1 MTRGRVDMMDD
12 QAETLRRMAVLARGG
27 EVAHE
32 WPLPGAPRT
41 GHSAVRVMAITSGK
55 GGVGKT
61 HIVVNL
67 AYALQ
72 RLGARVLIL
81 DADLG
86 LGNVDVLLGI
96 APQFTLQHVL
106 EGTKTLAEIL
116 VEGPAGMMILPAGSG
131 VQELAH
137 LTEAQRTRLLEA
149 LDTFDD
155 ELDFVLVDTGAGI
168 SANVMYFNIAAQDSV
183 IVVTPEP
190 TSLTDAY
197 ALVKVLATQYA
208 ATHFKVVLNMV
219 ASVAEAEDV
228 FHRLT
233 MVTQRFLHISL
244 EYLGFIPRDMSFLHA
259 VRQQQALLEYAPH
272 SPAARCFQDI
282 ARTVLANPAR
292 VPQRSQPQDNLQFF
306 WRRLLTRR
314 TPPAAGARHSM
325 CEGSEGA
332 DHEGVMQ

>member
-1 MTRGRVDMMDD
+1 MTRGRVDVMDD
-12 QAETLRRMAVLARGG
+12 QAGTLRRLAGRFRGG
-27 EVAHE
+27 GPSPD
-32 WPLPGAPRT
+32 WPLSDASRAGRA
-41 GHSAVRVMAITSGK
+41 ACRVMAITSGK

-131 VQELAH
+131 IQELVH
-137 LTEAQRTRLLEA
+137 LTEAQRIRLLEA
-149 LDTFDD
+149 LDTLDD
-155 ELDFVLVDTGAGI
+155 EFDFVLVDTGAGI
-168 SANVMYFNIAAQDSV
+168 SANVMYFNIAAHDSV

-208 ATHFKVVLNMV
+208 ETHFKVLLNMV
-219 ASVAEAEDV
+219 ASAAEAEDV

-244 EYLGFIPRDMSFLHA
+244 EYLGCILRDTSFSHA
-259 VRQQQALLEYAPH
+259 VRRQQALLDYAPN
-272 SPAARCFQDI
+272 SAAARCFQDI
-282 ARTVLANPAR
+282 ARSVLANP
-292 VPQRSQPQDNLQFF
+292 VGVLQQSQPQGNLQFF
-306 WRRLLTRR
+306 WRRLLTRQ
-314 TPPAAGARHSM
+314 TPPSAGALHSV
-325 CEGSEGA
+325 CEDSERA
-332 DHEGVMQ
+332 DHQGVMQ

>member
-1 MTRGRVDMMDD
+1 MTRERVDVMDD
-12 QAETLRRMAVLARGG
+12 QAGTLRRMAGRVRGG
-27 EVAHE
+27 DASHE
-32 WPLPGAPRT
+32 WPLSDAPRAR
-41 GHSAVRVMAITSGK
+41 HSAVQVMAITSGK

-72 RLGARVLIL
+72 RQGARVLIL

-116 VEGPAGMMILPAGSG
+116 VQGPAGMMILPAGSG

-137 LTEAQRTRLLEA
+137 LTEAQRTRLVEA
-149 LDTFDD
+149 LDTLDD
-155 ELDFVLVDTGAGI
+155 KLDFVLVDTGAGI

-197 ALVKVLATQYA
+197 ALVKVLTTQYA
-208 ATHFKVVLNMV
+208 ETHFKVVLNMV
-219 ASVAEAEDV
+219 ASAAEAEDV

-244 EYLGFIPRDMSFLHA
+244 EYLGFILRDASFSHA
-259 VRQQQALLEYAPH
+259 VRQQQALLEYAPN
-272 SPAARCFQDI
+272 SAAARCFQDI
-282 ARTVLANPAR
+282 ARSVLAAPVR
-292 VPQRSQPQDNLQFF
+292 VLQRSQPQDNLQFF

-314 TPPAAGARHSM
+314 TPPAAGALHSV
-325 CEGSEGA
+325 CKDSEGA
-332 DHEGVMQ
+332 DHQGVMQ

>member
-1 MTRGRVDMMDD
+1 MDD
-12 QAETLRRMAVLARGG
+12 QAETLRRLAVQNHGG
-27 EVAHE
+27 DTSHE
-32 WPLPGAPRT
+32 WRFANAT
-41 GHSAVRVMAITSGK
+41 CAGHSAVRVMAISSGK

-72 RLGARVLIL
+72 RQGARVLIL

-96 APQFTLQHVL
+96 APQFTLQHVI

-116 VEGPAGMMILPAGSG
+116 VEGPVGIMILPAGSG
-131 VQELAH
+131 IHELSH
-137 LTEAQRTRLLEA
+137 LTKGQQIRLLEA
-149 LDTFDD
+149 LDTLDD

-168 SANVMYFNIAAQDSV
+168 STNVMYFNIAAQDSI

-208 ATHFKVVLNMV
+208 VTHFKVLLNMV
-219 ASVAEAEDV
+219 ASAAEAEDV

-244 EYLGFIPRDMSFLHA
+244 EYLGYICRDTSFSQA
-259 VRQQQALLEYAPH
+259 VRHQQALLEYAPH
-272 SPAARCFQDI
+272 SAASQCVLDI
-282 ARTVLANPAR
+282 ARNVLANSAR
-292 VPQRSQPQDNLQFF
+292 VSQRPQPQDNLQFF
-306 WRRLLTRR
+306 WRRLLSRR
-314 TPPAAGARHSM
+314 IPPSAGALHSR
-325 CEGSEGA
+325 CEDSEGA
-332 DHEGVMQ
+332 DHQGVMQ